1 MLSPSWRMIVWLG
14 ICQKKRA
21 EDLPRLFFIFHDSVA
36 VICSLKITD
45 KTNASLFLAETR
57 FVTFSSTA
65 ANILLQFL
73 NQCFWRQHI
82 FLMQLSNFDL
92 LSKLYIFSVS
102 LIVENYRLNACTGH
116 FERNQSDF
124 WLQKI
129 FMWLKNRMFW
139 RRNPMFWWDSLN
151 IHVRLVT
158 KVSPKWSNIA
168 YETEKISF
176 T

>member
-1 MLSPSWRMIVWLG
+1 M
-14 ICQKKRA
+14 QA
-21 EDLPRLFFIFHDSVA
+21 FFSRD
-36 VICSLKITD
+36 KIR
-45 KTNASLFLAETR
+45 NLFLDCRKYFALIFKPVFLKTTY
-57 FVTFSSTA
+57 FLDA
-65 ANILLQFL
+65 AK
-73 NQCFWRQHI
+73 
-82 FLMQLSNFDL
+82 QLWPPF
-92 LSKLYIFSVS
+92 KALYFSVS